1 MSEGYKISFIF
12 KSGKTIGGF
21 QERRWGVFFKWRYR
35 ISIETFCRHQ
45 STKLRLHTRKLNSS
59 TATMIAN
66 EGLDIRGAERIA
78 MTPSFS
84 TRGKIRYKTAVGEK

>member
-21 QERRWGVFFKWRYR
+21 QER
-35 ISIETFCRHQ
+35 RHQ